1 MRKITVKNSGVIK
14 LQSFDDFPDGHLIIA
29 EVGKHI
35 PFEIRRVYFITNMFR
50 DRSTRGK
57 HAHKKLEQ
65 YIFCLNG
72 SCVIELD
79 DGKKK
84 QKITMRDQ
92 RFGVKL
98 GPMLWHVMKR
108 FSKDCV
114 LLVVANDHYDESDY
128 IRDYEEFLKLAKKK
142 I

>member
-1 MRKITVKNSGVIK
+1 MIKIKVKNSGIIE
-14 LQSFDDFPDGHLIIA
+14 LQLFDDFPDGQLVIA
-29 EVGKHI
+29 EVKKHI
-35 PFEIRRVYFITNMFR
+35 PFEIRRLYFITNVFR
-50 DRSTRGK
+50 NRSLRGK

-65 YIFCLNG
+65 YMFCLNG
-72 SCVIELD
+72 NCVIELD

-84 QKITMRDQ
+84 QKIIMRNP
-92 RFGVKL
+92 RYGIRL
-98 GPMLWHVMKR
+98 GPLLWHTMKN

-128 IRDYEEFLKLAKKK
+128 IRDYKEFLKLAKKK